1 MRYIDTHVID
11 GCILSNVP
19 DALYVQADVRPA
31 ALAGRPGRV
40 VNQDWWI
47 QQVTRFA
54 ETGCDV
60 HIVWFGDE
68 ERTRL
73 SYDGTEILSL
83 LDARLGLDAEILL
96 DDPDGR
102 IWRLSSPAADAAP
115 PR

>member
-1 MRYIDTHVID
+1 MGVLGASHVLLRTSVHGVGIGAD
-11 GCILSNVP
+11 E
-19 DALYVQADVRPA
+19 VQ
-31 ALAGRPGRV
+31 
-40 VNQDWWI
+40 
-47 QQVTRFA
+47 
-54 ETGCDV
+54 
-60 HIVWFGDE
+60 HIPDE